1 MRSTSGFTK
10 SCLGSVSPPSIATFT
25 VSSTRVRFAP
35 SFWTTQGARFDPETS
50 QHDHFVC
57 ERCGRVVDLFLRQ
70 ARPVDLSSLAKQ
82 GYVVTT
88 HTLTVHGMCQVCAA
102 RRRTSRS
109 QRPARRLRKGRPRKG
124 RCEMMPDPTPPYRVP
139 DFCPDC
145 REKFLAVVGWIAPA
159 LESTLSP
166 APPEPI
172 TTPEDTL
179 RRAGISSERQAGI
192 SGGCR
197 ACWRGG

>member
-1 MRSTSGFTK
+1 MADANVVRLELGRIG
-10 SCLGSVSPPSIATFT
+10 LGS
-25 VSSTRVRFAP
+25 STPKAV
-35 SFWTTQGARFDPETS
+35 
-50 QHDHFVC
+50 
-57 ERCGRVVDLFLRQ
+57 
-70 ARPVDLSSLAKQ
+70 
-82 GYVVTT
+82 
-88 HTLTVHGMCQVCAA
+88 
-102 RRRTSRS
+102 
-109 QRPARRLRKGRPRKG
+109 PARAKG

-179 RRAGISSERQAGI
+179 RKAGISSERQAAYQRRMSSLLAG
-192 SGGCR
+192 
-197 ACWRGG
+197 RG